1 VHNDPPVFP
10 GRIDPGERF
19 RERRRRARRRRRLR
33 RLIVFV
39 VLVGAAVALA
49 LNARFISG
57 GSGKVATT
65 AAATGASTQA
75 AASSGA
81 ETAAPEEIRGIHVT
95 IGLASLRG
103 KIDDYV
109 ALEKDG
115 LNTIELDVKD
125 ENGTVGFVSPAVPLA
140 REVGAQSSKY
150 YDARSV
156 ARKVH
161 RAGLYLIGRV
171 VVFQDPTLTDARPDM
186 AIKTPD
192 GSVWKTTAGA
202 GWANPYDRRVWDYNV
217 AIAAAAA
224 RAGFDEIM
232 FDYVRFPTDGTAPEV
247 FPEKR
252 SEPRWQTI
260 ADFVE
265 YASEKLRPLGVRV
278 SAAVFGLSATRDL
291 GIGQRPG
298 LLARYLDTVY
308 PMVYPSHY
316 NSGEYNIADPDAEP
330 GRTVSF
336 SLLDFRRKLE
346 GEPADIVPWLQDFS
360 LGRTYH
366 LADVKQQIEA
376 ARRAGTAGFMLWN
389 ANGVYTTAALRPGR

>member
-57 GSGKVATT
+57 GSGQVATS
-65 AAATGASTQA
+65 AAATGAATQA
-75 AASSGA
+75 AAVSSDSK
-81 ETAAPEEIRGIHVT
+81 TAPEEIRGVHVT

-140 REVGAQSSKY
+140 REVGAQSSRY

-202 GWANPYDRRVWDYNV
+202 GWANPYDQRVWDYNV

-247 FPEKR
+247 FPGKR

-260 ADFVE
+260 ADFVD

-298 LLARYLDTVY
+298 LLGRYLDTVY

-316 NSGEYNIADPDAEP
+316 NSGEYNIPDPDAEP

-346 GEPADIVPWLQDFS
+346 GEQADIVPWLQDFS

-366 LADVKQQIEA
+366 LGDVKQQIEA